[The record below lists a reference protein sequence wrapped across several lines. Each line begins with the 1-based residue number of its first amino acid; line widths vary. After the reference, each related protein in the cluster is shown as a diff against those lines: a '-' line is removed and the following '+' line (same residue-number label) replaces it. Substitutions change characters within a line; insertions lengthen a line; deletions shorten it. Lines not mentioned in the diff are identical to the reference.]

1 MNQTINLLPPKP
13 PAVASANHSLP
24 VDVACL
30 KDAASENQERLKRIV
45 NLYVLHTADRLEQ
58 LKSAIK
64 HESADEVSA
73 LAHKSL
79 GSSRTCG
86 MTAIVPP
93 LAELE
98 RIAIKGDLHGA
109 EAQLTSAT
117 AAFEKIKGFLD
128 GYVHQL
134 AA

>member
-1 MNQTINLLPPKP
+1 MTQTINHLSPPT
-13 PAVASANHSLP
+13 PAVAGTNYSIP

-30 KDAASENQERLKRIV
+30 KDAASENQERLKRIIT
-45 NLYVLHTADRLEQ
+45 LYVLHTAERLEQ

-64 HESADEVSA
+64 YDSADEVSA
-73 LAHKSL
+73 IAHKSL

-86 MTAIVPP
+86 MTAIVPS
-93 LAELE
+93 LVELE
-98 RIAIKGDLHGA
+98 RIGIKGDLFGA
-109 EAQLTSAT
+109 EAHLTSAT